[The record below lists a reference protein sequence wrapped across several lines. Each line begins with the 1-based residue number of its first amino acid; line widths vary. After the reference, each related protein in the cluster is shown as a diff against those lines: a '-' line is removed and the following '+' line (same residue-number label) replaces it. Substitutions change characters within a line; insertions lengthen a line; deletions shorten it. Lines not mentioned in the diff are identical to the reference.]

1 MKEAKTLPAI
11 KELKNY
17 YLNEA
22 SEEDQDI
29 RQDMI
34 EALAVEGFAA
44 WIIHSAIKRNNYKNR
59 KGLSSTDIRI
69 YELPLADLEYR
80 LAAQQAMQPSNPPPR
95 KPVEASAGESSKKGT
110 TEEVTPGKAI
120 FDPVRSV

>member
-22 SEEDQDI
+22 SEEDQD
-29 RQDMI
+29 ML

-44 WIIHSAIKRNNYKNR
+44 WSVHYAIKRNNYKDR
-59 KGLSSTDIRI
+59 KGLSSTDISV
-69 YELPLADLEYR
+69 YELSLADL
-80 LAAQQAMQPSNPPPR
+80 
-95 KPVEASAGESSKKGT
+95 
-110 TEEVTPGKAI
+110 
-120 FDPVRSV
+120 

>member
-1 MKEAKTLPAI
+1 MLFHAPISRPQSKAQEICQRTYGTVSLKEAKTLPAI

-29 RQDMI
+29 RQDML

-44 WIIHSAIKRNNYKNR
+44 WIVHYAIKRNNYKNR
-59 KGLSSTDIRI
+59 KGLSSTGI
-69 YELPLADLEYR
+69 
-80 LAAQQAMQPSNPPPR
+80 
-95 KPVEASAGESSKKGT
+95 
-110 TEEVTPGKAI
+110 
-120 FDPVRSV
+120 